1 MSDRKTFNLDFVEL
15 PKIKRVQ
22 VDGKRHYQ
30 LADGECVP
38 YPSVTTIL
46 SGCKKAKKALHEWRK
61 RVGAETANKISRQA
75 TERGTSV
82 HQLIEDYCQNKE
94 STGKIMPNAADM
106 FTRLR
111 DVANESIDNIK
122 LVEGLM
128 YSEYLRAAGTVD
140 MVAEFNGKLSVID
153 WKTST
158 RRKTRS
164 RCYNY
169 FKQEAAY
176 AVMYEEMTGQPITQL
191 VTVVTDQEGGSQ
203 VFIEHRDEWIGEFLE
218 LRDQYEEE
226 NRQQV

>member
-1 MSDRKTFNLDFVEL
+1 MIERKQFNLDFVEL

-106 FTRLR
+106 FSRLR
-111 DVANESIDNIK
+111 NVANESIDNIK

-226 NRQQV
+226 NRQV

>member
-1 MSDRKTFNLDFVEL
+1 MIERKQFNLDFVEL

-106 FTRLR
+106 FSRLR

-226 NRQQV
+226 NRQV